1 MGCKPGK
8 LSKVIVPESVCLVC
22 CDPLYVN
29 ITETVSNIRFV
40 VLEFFIMRFNVKSPG
55 CGVGVGVGVGVG
67 ALDLEIVGVTVTYTF
82 DVWVIYGVGVGVITI
97 R

>member
-55 CGVGVGVGVGVG
+55 CGVGVGVG

-82 DVWVIYGVGVGVITI
+82 NVGVGVGVITI